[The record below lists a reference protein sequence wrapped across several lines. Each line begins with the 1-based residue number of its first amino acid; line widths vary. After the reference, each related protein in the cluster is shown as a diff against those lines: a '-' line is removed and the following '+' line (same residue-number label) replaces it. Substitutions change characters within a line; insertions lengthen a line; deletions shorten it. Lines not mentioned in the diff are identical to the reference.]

1 MRCGMVVKNDSCS
14 GGSMSFQDI
23 LKDIHEDL
31 AYVEEELQQ
40 YATFSKT
47 VLGESSRRLVLA
59 GGKRL
64 RPAFVL
70 LSGKFFN
77 YDLERVG
84 QLAVAIEL
92 IHMATLVHDD
102 VIDGA
107 SLRRGLPTVR
117 AEWGDPLALYTGD
130 YLFARALAII
140 SRYGN
145 EQISRLLAAI
155 GLRMCEGEIE
165 QIATAGRIDLRVV
178 EYLRRIKRKT
188 ALLFSACCWIGGIA
202 CGATAEEAG
211 HLKKYGYYLGMA
223 FQITDDLLDFVSSE
237 QRCGKPVTSDLKQ
250 GIVTLPVIYAL
261 RDRRSGA
268 KLKEI
273 LMKEDKQNSD
283 WEEAFNLIRLSG
295 ALGTSWRLCDRYLQ
309 KARKELFYLP
319 DLLPRRVMEAIT
331 DFIGLREY

>member
-1 MRCGMVVKNDSCS
+1 
-14 GGSMSFQDI
+14 
-23 LKDIHEDL
+23 
-31 AYVEEELQQ
+31 
-40 YATFSKT
+40 
-47 VLGESSRRLVLA
+47 
-59 GGKRL
+59 
-64 RPAFVL
+64 
-70 LSGKFFN
+70 
-77 YDLERVG
+77 
-84 QLAVAIEL
+84 
-92 IHMATLVHDD
+92 
-102 VIDGA
+102 
-107 SLRRGLPTVR
+107 
-117 AEWGDPLALYTGD
+117 
-130 YLFARALAII
+130 
-140 SRYGN
+140 
-145 EQISRLLAAI
+145 
-155 GLRMCEGEIE
+155 
-165 QIATAGRIDLRVV
+165 
-178 EYLRRIKRKT
+178 
-188 ALLFSACCWIGGIA
+188 
-202 CGATAEEAG
+202 
-211 HLKKYGYYLGMA
+211 MA